1 MKAKRI
7 VDTLFKVGLTLSI
20 ILAVILVLLQGLQPF
35 NWAYYLGLAGCWATV
50 PFYLLLWLLAKYQ
63 IYSSFIPYS
72 ARTIAIPL
80 EKIAVAVTAS
90 LQATVFAGVV
100 VALGLL
106 ILGIIGMRFQQKV
119 GHYGIHMA
127 KRR

>member
-1 MKAKRI
+1 MWLARLW
-7 VDTLFKVGLTLSI
+7 VLALQCQALVRGQQHLVGT
-20 ILAVILVLLQGLQPF
+20 GL
-35 NWAYYLGLAGCWATV
+35 
-50 PFYLLLWLLAKYQ
+50 
-63 IYSSFIPYS
+63 
-72 ARTIAIPL
+72 
-80 EKIAVAVTAS
+80 AVAVA
-90 LQATVFAGVV
+90 VFAGVV